1 MAITRKFTNNEC
13 WCACGI
19 RGTLLHWWFECNL
32 VQPLW
37 KVVWRFLKSKNRTTI
52 GSRNSSAGCT
62 YLKRTKTLIQK
73 DNMHPSADSR
83 VIYNSRPKRP
93 STDKWIKKTWR
104 LSIYPYIHMY
114 TYMYI
119 CNGILPCHKKNEILP
134 LQHHGWIQRVSCL
147 VK

>member
-1 MAITRKFTNNEC
+1 MAITKKFTNNEC

-19 RGTLLHWWFECNL
+19 TGTLPHCWFECKL
-32 VQPLW
+32 VQALW
-37 KVVWRFLKSKNRTTI
+37 KIVWRFLKSKNGTTI
-52 GSRNSSAGCT
+52 WSRNSSAGCT

-73 DNMHPSADSR
+73 DNMHPSHLQQPTYESINKWMDKEDVAF
-83 VIYNSRPKRP
+83 IY
-93 STDKWIKKTWR
+93 
-104 LSIYPYIHMY
+104 LYICMY
-114 TYMYI
+114 TYMYM